1 MECGKVDKSCIQINE
16 ATVNAIKYI
25 VMAPDKKIFSF
36 NVSEESQK
44 ELELITKLY
53 MNDKLEKEYKLEEL
67 F

>member
-44 ELELITKLY
+44 ELDLVTKLY

>member
-1 MECGKVDKSCIQINE
+1 
-16 ATVNAIKYI
+16 
-25 VMAPDKKIFSF
+25 MAPDKKIFSF